1 MKAIV
6 VSNGQVTVDGVTYNS
21 LHFRAN
27 LDGSGLIYI
36 HSEPVGGTVIL
47 QGAAATDVTLNGTTY
62 TSVSQFV
69 ADFNAVVVS
78 TDLGVNVGKNT
89 SYPDTLISGVITAT
103 TKQQITTHAKSG
115 YATLSAPA
123 ANTGVIYVGLTGV
136 SAANYALAAGSS
148 VYLELIDLSLIWV
161 LASVAAETVHVLG
174 AYKS

>member
-1 MKAIV
+1 MTAIV
-6 VSNGQVTVDGVTYNS
+6 VSNGQVTVGGVTYTS
-21 LHFRAN
+21 LRFKAS
-27 LDGSGLIYI
+27 LDGNGLISI
-36 HSEPVGGTVIL
+36 HSDPVGSDVL
-47 QGAAATDVTLNGTTY
+47 LYGAAAGDVTLNGTTY

-69 ADFNAVVVS
+69 ADFNTAIQNAN
-78 TDLGVNVGKNT
+78 LGVNVGKNT
-89 SYPDTLISGVITAT
+89 SYPDTLISAVITAT

-115 YATLSAPA
+115 YATLSAPV

-174 AYKS
+174 GYKS